1 MGRRGPKFDE
11 YSTQYPHIA
20 MDRKDGV
27 LQVTLHTD
35 GDSLAF
41 GVAVHEELGYAF
53 ADIANDVDNEVVI
66 LTGTG
71 ENFCHDF
78 DTTGIEDVT
87 TRVFDDLMYHGHRLI
102 NNYLSVDVPVIAAV
116 NGPVKFHSEL
126 AVLADIVLASD
137 TATFQDGSHFTNGV
151 VPGDG
156 HHPFW
161 THALGSNRGR
171 YFLLTGQ
178 VLDAQTA
185 HEYGVVNEV
194 IPKDDLMDRAWEL
207 ARDIAEKPRLV
218 RRYTRQL
225 FTQELRRLSHQDLSM
240 GFALEG
246 LGQLDSWDAA
256 TLSKTE

>member
-1 MGRRGPKFDE
+1 MGRRGPTFEE
-11 YSTQYPHIA
+11 YSGAYPHIA
-20 MDRKDGV
+20 VERSDGV
-27 LQVTLHTD
+27 LQMTLHSE
-35 GDSLAF
+35 GQSLAF

-71 ENFCHDF
+71 EAFCNAF

-87 TRVFDDLMYHGHRLI
+87 PRVFDDLMYHGRRLI
-102 NNYLSVDVPVIAAV
+102 ENYLSVDVPVIAAI
-116 NGPVKFHSEL
+116 NGPVRFHSEL
-126 AVLADIVLASD
+126 AVLADIVLASQ
-137 TATFQDGSHFTNGV
+137 TATFQDGSHFANGV

-161 THALGSNRGR
+161 THALGWNRGR

-178 VLDAQTA
+178 VLDARTA

-194 IPKDDLMDRAWEL
+194 LPQQELMDRAWTL
-207 ARDIAEKPRLV
+207 AREVAQKPRLV
-218 RRYTRQL
+218 RQYTRRL
-225 FTQELRRLSHQDLSM
+225 FTHELKRLSHQDLSM

-246 LGQLDSWDAA
+246 MGQLDSWDAS
-256 TLSKTE
+256 TLKTVD

>member
-1 MGRRGPKFDE
+1 MGRRGPAFEE
-11 YSTQYPHIA
+11 YADRYRHIA
-20 MDRKDGV
+20 MERDDGV

-35 GDSLAF
+35 GQSLAF
-41 GVAVHEELGYAF
+41 GIAVHEELGYAF
-53 ADIANDVDNEVVI
+53 ADIADDPHNQVVI

-71 ENFCHDF
+71 DDFCSEF
-78 DTTGIEDVT
+78 DTSGIESVT
-87 TRVFDDLMYHGHRLI
+87 PRVFDDLMYHGRRLI
-102 NNYLSVDVPVIAAV
+102 DCYLAVDVPVIAAV
-116 NGPVKFHSEL
+116 NGPVRFHSEL

-178 VLDAQTA
+178 VLDARTA
-185 HEYGVVNEV
+185 HDYGVVNEV
-194 IPKDDLMDRAWEL
+194 VPRDQLVDRAWEL
-207 ARDIAEKPRLV
+207 AREVAAKPRLV
-218 RRYTRQL
+218 RQYTRRL
-225 FTQELRRLSHQDLSM
+225 FTNELKRLSHQDLAM

-246 LGQLDSWDAA
+246 LGQLDSWNAA
-256 TLSKTE
+256 TLDGH

>member
-1 MGRRGPKFDE
+1 MARRGPSFDE
-11 YSTQYPHIA
+11 YSGRYPHIA

-27 LQVTLHTD
+27 LQVTLHSE
-35 GDSLAF
+35 GKSLAF

-53 ADIANDVDNEVVI
+53 ADIADDTGNEVVV

-71 ENFCHDF
+71 DDFCNDF
-78 DTTGIEDVT
+78 DTSGIEDVT
-87 TRVFDDLMYHGHRLI
+87 TKVFDDLMYHGRRLI
-102 NNYLSVDVPVIAAV
+102 ENYLAIDVPVVAAV
-116 NGPVKFHSEL
+116 NGPVRFHSEL
-126 AVLADIVLASD
+126 AILADVVLASE

-178 VLDAQTA
+178 VLDARTA
-185 HEYGVVNEV
+185 QDYGVVNEV
-194 IPKDDLMDRAWEL
+194 LPKEQLLDRAWEL
-207 ARDIAEKPRLV
+207 AAEIAAKPRLV
-218 RRYTRQL
+218 RQYTRRL
-225 FTQELRRLSHQDLSM
+225 FANELKRLSHQDLSL

-246 LGQLDSWDAA
+246 IGQLDSWNAA
-256 TLSKTE
+256 TLDPAE

>member
-1 MGRRGPKFDE
+1 MARRGPGFDQ
-11 YSTQYPHIA
+11 YAGSYPHVD
-20 MDRKDGV
+20 MQRKEGV
-27 LQVTLHTD
+27 LQVALHSERK
-35 GDSLAF
+35 SLAF

-53 ADIANDVDNEVVI
+53 ADIADDPGNEVVI
-66 LTGTG
+66 ITGTG
-71 ENFCHDF
+71 DDFCADF

-87 TRVFDDLMYHGHRLI
+87 PRIFDDLMYHGRRLI
-102 NNYLSVDVPVIAAV
+102 DNYLAIDVPVIAAV

-126 AVLADIVLASD
+126 AVLADVVLASE

-178 VLDAQTA
+178 VLDARMA

-194 IPKDDLMDRAWEL
+194 LPPDALMERGWEL
-207 ARDIAEKPRLV
+207 AHVIARKPRLV
-218 RRYTRQL
+218 RQYTRRL
-225 FTQELRRLSHQDLSM
+225 FTHELKRLSHQDLSM

-246 LGQLDSWDAA
+246 LGQLDSWNAD
-256 TLSKTE
+256 TLSRGA

>member
-1 MGRRGPKFDE
+1 MV
-11 YSTQYPHIA
+11 
-20 MDRKDGV
+20 RKDGV
-27 LQVTLHTD
+27 LQVTLHSE
-35 GDSLAF
+35 GNSLAF

-53 ADIANDVDNEVVI
+53 TDIADDRDNEVVI
-66 LTGTG
+66 LTGAG
-71 ENFCHDF
+71 DNFCNDF

-87 TRVFDDLMYHGHRLI
+87 PRVFDDLMYHGRRLI
-102 NNYLSVDVPVIAAV
+102 DNYLAVDVPVIAAV

-126 AVLADIVLASD
+126 AILADVVLASE

-161 THALGSNRGR
+161 THVLGSNRGR

-178 VLDAQTA
+178 VLDARTA

-194 IPKDDLMDRAWEL
+194 LPPGQLLDRAWEL
-207 ARDIAEKPRLV
+207 ARVIAEKPRLV
-218 RRYTRQL
+218 RQYTRRL
-225 FTQELRRLSHQDLSM
+225 FTNELKRLSHQDLSM

-246 LGQLDSWDAA
+246 LGQLDSWNAD
-256 TLSKTE
+256 TLKRSG